1 MGNKT
6 QGSDVYRAD
15 DEKSKKIV
23 MTRKPL
29 FIFVL
34 LCLGVFVTT
43 GCQLGEDQKADPL
56 RGSTWEL
63 FAYRKTR
70 PIEGT
75 LITAE
80 FRDGQVRG
88 TGGCNTYS
96 GSYQMDGSQIKFE
109 AIGWTAMA
117 CLDPDGVMEQ
127 ETLVMDFFI
136 NAEKFELEED
146 RLYIYRTNGEAL
158 TFDRSN

>member
-1 MGNKT
+1 MARKT
-6 QGSDVYRAD
+6 
-15 DEKSKKIV
+15 
-23 MTRKPL
+23 L
-29 FIFVL
+29 FIFGL
-34 LCLGVFVTT
+34 LSLGMFVAT

-88 TGGCNTYS
+88 TGRCNTFS
-96 GSYQMDGSQIKFE
+96 GSYQIDGSQIKFE

-136 NAEKFELEED
+136 NAERFELEED
-146 RLYIYRTNGEAL
+146 RLYIHRTDGETL

>member
-1 MGNKT
+1 MARKT
-6 QGSDVYRAD
+6 
-15 DEKSKKIV
+15 
-23 MTRKPL
+23 L
-29 FIFVL
+29 FIFGL
-34 LCLGVFVTT
+34 LSLGMFVAT

-88 TGGCNTYS
+88 TGGCNT
-96 GSYQMDGSQIKFE
+96 
-109 AIGWTAMA
+109 
-117 CLDPDGVMEQ
+117 
-127 ETLVMDFFI
+127 
-136 NAEKFELEED
+136 
-146 RLYIYRTNGEAL
+146 
-158 TFDRSN
+158 

>member
-1 MGNKT
+1 
-6 QGSDVYRAD
+6 
-15 DEKSKKIV
+15 
-23 MTRKPL
+23 MTRKTL
-29 FIFVL
+29 FIFGL
-34 LCLGVFVTT
+34 LYLGVFVTT

-56 RGSTWEL
+56 GGSTWEL
-63 FAYRKTR
+63 FSYRKTR

-80 FRDGQVRG
+80 FQDGQIRG

-96 GSYQMDGSQIKFE
+96 GSYQIDGSQIKFE

-127 ETLVMDFFI
+127 ETLVMDFLM
-136 NAEKFELEED
+136 NAERYELEEG
-146 RLYIYRTNGEAL
+146 RLNIYRTDGEAL